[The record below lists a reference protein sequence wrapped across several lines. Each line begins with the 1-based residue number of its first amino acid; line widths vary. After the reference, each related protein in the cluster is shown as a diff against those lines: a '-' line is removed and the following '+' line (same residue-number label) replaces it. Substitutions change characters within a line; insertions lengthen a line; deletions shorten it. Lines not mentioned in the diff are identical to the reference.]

1 MEIQQDLLTDV
12 ETEINQEPAPTSIR
26 FANYLIDLVVFY
38 VLNILVSLAFTSWL
52 RSEGRPM
59 IYLTSYCLYIAY
71 FTLIEGATGGRT
83 VGKFITGTK
92 AVKED
97 GETITW
103 NDALLRSLS
112 RIVPFEPFSAFGG
125 YPWHDRWTHT
135 KVVKINN
142 L

>member
-1 MEIQQDLLTDV
+1 MDTQQDLLTDV
-12 ETEINQEPAPTSIR
+12 ETEINQVPAPTSIR

-52 RSEGRPM
+52 QTAARPM

-71 FTLIEGATGGRT
+71 FTFIEGATGGRS
-83 VGKFITGTK
+83 VGKFITGSK
-92 AVKED
+92 AIKED
-97 GETITW
+97 GGVITW

-135 KVVKINN
+135 KVVKINK